1 LSPLALDSNMDST
14 DSVAVVTGASSGI
27 GEATA
32 RKLAAVGYRVVLAAR
47 REDRLESLAADIEG
61 DGGEA
66 LVVPT
71 DVSDEGDAEALV
83 DDTVEEF
90 GGLDVLVNNAGLARG
105 APVAEA
111 DLDDLKANVRVNLE
125 GVMNVTHAALPV
137 LLEDDGGD
145 VVTVSSLSARFPQ
158 EGGSGYTASKFGV
171 NGFCRSLR
179 KELSEDPVRVTILMP
194 GPVKTEL
201 NDWKHWEGR
210 AMDPSDVAETVE
222 FVVSRPDHVEIPS
235 LSVNTTDK
243 LD

>member
-1 LSPLALDSNMDST
+1 MDST
-14 DSVAVVTGASSGI
+14 DNVAVVTGASSGI

-32 RKLAAVGYRVVLAAR
+32 RRLADEGYAVTLAAR
-47 REDRLESLAADIEG
+47 REDRLDAVAADIEDAGG
-61 DGGEA
+61 DA

-71 DVSDEGDAEALV
+71 DVSDADAAEALV
-83 DDTVEEF
+83 DATVAEF
-90 GGLDVLVNNAGLARG
+90 GGLDVLVNNAGLAKG

-125 GVMNVTHAALPV
+125 GVMNVTHAALPA

-201 NDWKHWEGR
+201 NDWEHWAGR

-222 FVVSRPDHVEIPS
+222 FVVSRPGHVEIPS

>member
-1 LSPLALDSNMDST
+1 MDPTDST
-14 DSVAVVTGASSGI
+14 AIVTGGSSGI

-32 RKLAAVGYRVVLAAR
+32 RELAAEGYAVALAAR
-47 REDRLESLAADIEG
+47 REDRLEAIAADIEDAGG
-61 DGGEA
+61 DA

-71 DVSDEGDAEALV
+71 DVSDEDAAEALV
-83 DDTVEEF
+83 ETTLGEF
-90 GGLDVLVNNAGLARG
+90 GGLDVLVNNAGLAKG

-125 GVMNVTHAALPV
+125 GVMNVTHAALPA

-158 EGGSGYTASKFGV
+158 EGNSGYTASKFGV

-194 GPVKTEL
+194 GPVETEL
-201 NDWKHWEGR
+201 NDWAHWEGR
-210 AMDPSDVAETVE
+210 AMDPGDVAETVE
-222 FVVSRPDHVEIPS
+222 FVVSRPAHVEIPS